1 MSRFSLVLLLAL
13 SPVPAFGIDADK
25 LTKIDG
31 AVTAAVGRNEC
42 PGAVVVVVHGDAV
55 VFRKAYGHRALV
67 PENVPM
73 TLDTVFDMASLT
85 KPIATGTSVMMLVE
99 QGKLKFS
106 DTVAK
111 HWPAFAA
118 NGKDTVT
125 IEHLLLHT
133 SGLTAD
139 NAASD
144 YHDGRA
150 KARERIAALKLEA
163 PAGTRFRYSDVGF
176 IVLGD
181 LVEKL
186 GGTPVDAFAKKHVF
200 APLKMADT
208 TFNPPAELKKR
219 VAPTGKRKGEI
230 ILGAVHDPR
239 AFSLDGVAGH
249 AGLFSTADDV
259 ARYCRMLMRGGELDG
274 VRVLS
279 ADTVR
284 LFTAPHPVPA
294 GMTKDGKL
302 DERKLARSLGWDVDT
317 SFSSPRGDGFKKG
330 EGYGHTGFTGTSVWI
345 DPPSKTAVIILA
357 NRVHPD
363 DKGNMTPLRKEVATI
378 VAEALRVAK

>member
-1 MSRFSLVLLLAL
+1 MSRFSLVLFAAL
-13 SPVPAFGIDADK
+13 TPAQVFGIDADK

-31 AVTAAVGRNEC
+31 AVAAAIGRNEC
-42 PGAVVVVVHGDAV
+42 PGAVVVVVHDGAV
-55 VFRKAYGHRALV
+55 TFRKAYGHRAVV
-67 PENVPM
+67 PAKVPM

-85 KPIATGTSVMMLVE
+85 KPIATGTSVMRLVE

-118 NGKDTVT
+118 NGKDSVT

-139 NAASD
+139 NAAAD

-150 KARERIAALKLEA
+150 KAMERIAALKLEA

-186 GGTPVDAFAKKHVF
+186 GGAPVDVFAKKHVF
-200 APLKMADT
+200 APLKMTDT
-208 TFNPPAELKKR
+208 SFNPSAELKKR
-219 VAPTGKRKGEI
+219 VAPTGKRQGEI

-239 AFSLDGVAGH
+239 AFSLNGVAGH

-279 ADTVR
+279 ADTVK
-284 LFTAPHPVPA
+284 LFTAAHAVPA
-294 GMTKDGKL
+294 GLTKDGKL
-302 DERKLARSLGWDVDT
+302 DEKKLARSLGWDVDT
-317 SFSSPRGDGFKKG
+317 SFSSPRGDAFKKG
-330 EGYGHTGFTGTSVWI
+330 EGYGHTGFTGTSVWL
-345 DPPSKTAVIILA
+345 DPASKTAVIILA

-378 VAEALRVAK
+378 VAGAIK